1 MPPRSASVFF
11 RSTGTSGR
19 TSTIRNM
26 TACANRLPPCSPSF
40 AGSISLSATSS
51 IMSGGSDHEH
61 HHGNTIDVHVIA
73 EGKNRDIVVGGIRQ
87 VQDICRGVRNLGSG
101 HVFSVRMVQPA
112 AVHLSSG
119 HEPRRVLVGAGK
131 ER

>member
-26 TACANRLPPCSPSF
+26 TACANRSPPCSPSF
-40 AGSISLSATSS
+40 AGSISSSATSS

-61 HHGNTIDVHVIA
+61 DHRYAVDSKIVAKGQ
-73 EGKNRDIVVGGIRQ
+73 GRDILVGGIHQ
-87 VQDICRGVRNLGSG
+87 VQDVRRRVWNCRSRDVLAL
-101 HVFSVRMVQPA
+101 RMVQPA
-112 AVHLSSG
+112 VFHL
-119 HEPRRVLVGAGK
+119 
-131 ER
+131 